1 MATEKHDG
9 LGLIFDEVLHKYYLD
24 GKELPS
30 VTTIIRRV
38 LGDNGHGTQWHMD
51 RGSAAHDLYRLLGAG
66 EDLGL
71 YDYDQR
77 LVGNV
82 AAWLDWHSRERVEVE
97 AVEKQM
103 CNLSAGYA
111 GTVDAVVT
119 IRGKRWIIDYKSSP
133 SARDELQLAAYA
145 ELWKANNPKAKID
158 GVASLQI
165 TPDGWK
171 YGAIYERIGLLSA
184 RAKWN
189 AVLAVHRMM
198 EAGV

>member
-1 MATEKHDG
+1 MSDG
-9 LGLIFDEVLHKYYLD
+9 QGTGLVFDEVLHKYFVD

-38 LGDNGHGTQWHMD
+38 LGDTGHGTQWHLD
-51 RGSAAHDLYRLLGAG
+51 RGSAAHELYALLGAG

-77 LVGNV
+77 LTGNV
-82 AAWLDWHSRERVEVE
+82 AAWKDWHSRERVEVE

-103 CNLSAGYA
+103 CHVSAGYA
-111 GTVDAVVT
+111 GTVDAVVM
-119 IRGKRWIIDYKSSP
+119 IRGKRWIIDYKASP
-133 SARDELQLAAYA
+133 SARDELQLAAYK
-145 ELWKANNPKAKID
+145 ELWELDNPAGKIH

-165 TPDGWK
+165 TADGWK
-171 YGAIYERIGLLSA
+171 YGAKYERVGLLTA

-189 AVLAVHRMM
+189 AVLAVYRML

>member
-1 MATEKHDG
+1 MSDVQGAG
-9 LGLIFDEVLHKYYLD
+9 LVFDEVLHKYYRD

-38 LGDNGHGTQWHMD
+38 LGDNGHGTQWHLD
-51 RGSAAHDLYRLLGAG
+51 RGSAAHELYALLGAG

-77 LVGNV
+77 LTGNV

-103 CNLSAGYA
+103 CHMGEGYA
-111 GTVDAVVT
+111 GTVDAVVM
-119 IRGKRWIIDYKSSP
+119 IRGKRWIIDYKASP
-133 SARDELQLAAYA
+133 SERDELQLAAYKGMW
-145 ELWKANNPKAKID
+145 EFNYPKAKID

-165 TPDGWK
+165 TADGWR
-171 YGAIYERIGLLSA
+171 YGATYERIGLLSA

-189 AVLAVHRMM
+189 AVLAVYRMM

>member
-1 MATEKHDG
+1 MKRG
-9 LGLIFDEVLHKYYLD
+9 LVFDEVLHKYFVD

-38 LGDNGHGTQWHMD
+38 LGDKGHGTQWHMD
-51 RGSAAHDLYRLLGAG
+51 RGSAAHELYALLGAG

-77 LVGNV
+77 LTGNV

-103 CNLSAGYA
+103 CHISAGYA
-111 GTVDAVVT
+111 GTVDAVVM
-119 IRGKRWIIDYKSSP
+119 IRGKRWIIDYKASA

-145 ELWKANNPKAKID
+145 ELWKANNPKAKIG

-165 TPDGWK
+165 TADGWK
-171 YGAIYERIGLLSA
+171 YGAKYERVGLLTA

-189 AVLAVHRMM
+189 AVLSVYRMLESGM
-198 EAGV
+198 

>member
-1 MATEKHDG
+1 MSDG
-9 LGLIFDEVLHKYYLD
+9 QGTGLVFDEVLHRYCLD

-38 LGDNGHGTQWHMD
+38 LGDKGHGTQWHMD
-51 RGSAAHDLYRLLGAG
+51 RGSAAHELYALLGAG

-77 LVGNV
+77 LTGNV

-97 AVEKQM
+97 AVEKQL
-103 CNLSAGYA
+103 CHISAGYA
-111 GTVDAVVT
+111 GTVDAVVM
-119 IRGKRWIIDYKSSP
+119 IRGKRWIIDYKASP
-133 SARDELQLAAYA
+133 SARDELQLAAY
-145 ELWKANNPKAKID
+145 KAMWEFNYPKSNIH

-165 TPDGWK
+165 TEDGWK
-171 YGAIYERIGLLSA
+171 YGAKYERVGLLTA

-189 AVLAVHRMM
+189 AVRSVYRML

>member
-1 MATEKHDG
+1 MSGGQGA
-9 LGLIFDEVLHKYYLD
+9 GLIFDEVLHKYYAD
-24 GKELPS
+24 GRELPS

-38 LGDNGHGTQWHMD
+38 LGDSGHGTQWHMD
-51 RGSAAHDLYRLLGAG
+51 RGIAAHGLYALMGAG

-82 AAWLDWHSRERVEVE
+82 AAWLDWRSRERVEVE

-119 IRGKRWIIDYKSSP
+119 IRGKRWIIDYKASA
-133 SARDELQLAAYA
+133 SARDELQLAAYK
-145 ELWKANNPKAKID
+145 ELWEHNHPRQKID

-165 TPDGWK
+165 TADGWK
-171 YGAIYERIGLLSA
+171 YGATLERIGLLSA
-184 RAKWN
+184 CAKWN
-189 AVLAVHRMM
+189 AVLSVYRMM

>member
-1 MATEKHDG
+1 MSDVQGTG
-9 LGLIFDEVLHKYYLD
+9 LVFDEVLHRYYLD
-24 GKELPS
+24 GKVLPS
-30 VTTIIRRV
+30 VTTIIRLV
-38 LGDNGHGTQWHMD
+38 LGENGHGTQWHKD
-51 RGSAAHDLYRLLGAG
+51 RGSAAHDLYKLLGAG

-77 LVGNV
+77 LIGNV

-103 CNLSAGYA
+103 CHMVAGYA

-119 IRGKRWIIDYKSSP
+119 IRGKRWIIDYKASP
-133 SARDELQLAAYA
+133 SARDELQLAAYKGMW
-145 ELWKANNPKAKID
+145 EFNYPKEKNIH

-165 TPDGWK
+165 TEAGWR
-171 YGAIYERIGLLSA
+171 YGHRLQGLEMRTA
-184 RAKWN
+184 CAKWN
-189 AVLAVHRMM
+189 AVLAVYRMM